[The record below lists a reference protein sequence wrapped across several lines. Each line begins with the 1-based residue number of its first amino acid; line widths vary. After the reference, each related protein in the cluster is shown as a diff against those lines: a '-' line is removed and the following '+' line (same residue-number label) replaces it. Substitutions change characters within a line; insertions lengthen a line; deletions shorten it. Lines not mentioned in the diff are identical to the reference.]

1 MFIRV
6 VKKQNSKAGKI
17 FHQFMLAQNSRVKG
31 KVKQSNILSLGS
43 DIELLDSKIRT
54 EVLEILKSKIFNQ
67 ALLFPIDNNV
77 SNELANKYFEKFIVK
92 FGHQEDYTEKVSTP
106 PKHDGSDYQEI
117 DVASVD
123 VVSSKSFGSENIC
136 HLMYEKLGF
145 DQIFR
150 QLNWSESDIKMAQL
164 SILSRTVFCTSEH
177 KTAQILKDN
186 SALTTIISYD
196 KSFTHRDLYPILD
209 KLQAFQMQIDKL
221 LYNNITSIFN
231 INQSLVIYDLSNLY
245 FEGRKVGSE
254 LAKYGR
260 SKEKRNDCKQVVFTG
275 IIDSAGFIKHSRIY
289 QGNMADSKTIE
300 LLLNDFE
307 LQGVDV
313 KAVTTVMDSAFATED
328 NLKLIEGK
336 GMKYVA
342 VARNKVKNYAINKE
356 KELVRVLDNKGN
368 TIELQVFKH
377 QKHADNWMYV
387 KSEQKRI
394 KESSMSEKLE
404 QRYIEE
410 LQSLNDGLSKKQT
423 IKNAIKISER
433 LGRIKQK
440 HKIVSGRYQVEI
452 ITNNNLATALSWKK
466 NIAQQTQ
473 DSNEGVYFIRTNY
486 KDIHED
492 KLWHIYNLIRE
503 VEATFRCLK
512 SDLFIRPVYH
522 KTDIKIKGH
531 IYQTILSYQIVN
543 AIRYFLKEKNIN
555 YDWQNIQRIMSTQ
568 SLTQVKLPTKTKNLI
583 IEKPSK
589 PIKEVEQIYNALKFK
604 IERKTKKV
612 HVVYH

>member
-1 MFIRV
+1 
-6 VKKQNSKAGKI
+6 
-17 FHQFMLAQNSRVKG
+17 
-31 KVKQSNILSLGS
+31 
-43 DIELLDSKIRT
+43 
-54 EVLEILKSKIFNQ
+54 
-67 ALLFPIDNNV
+67 
-77 SNELANKYFEKFIVK
+77 
-92 FGHQEDYTEKVSTP
+92 
-106 PKHDGSDYQEI
+106 
-117 DVASVD
+117 
-123 VVSSKSFGSENIC
+123 
-136 HLMYEKLGF
+136 
-145 DQIFR
+145 
-150 QLNWSESDIKMAQL
+150 
-164 SILSRTVFCTSEH
+164 
-177 KTAQILKDN
+177 
-186 SALTTIISYD
+186 
-196 KSFTHRDLYPILD
+196 
-209 KLQAFQMQIDKL
+209 
-221 LYNNITSIFN
+221 
-231 INQSLVIYDLSNLY
+231 
-245 FEGRKVGSE
+245 
-254 LAKYGR
+254 
-260 SKEKRNDCKQVVFTG
+260 
-275 IIDSAGFIKHSRIY
+275 
-289 QGNMADSKTIE
+289 
-300 LLLNDFE
+300 
-307 LQGVDV
+307 
-313 KAVTTVMDSAFATED
+313 
-328 NLKLIEGK
+328 
-336 GMKYVA
+336 VA

-410 LQSLNDGLSKKQT
+410 LQSLNDGLSKKKT

>member
-1 MFIRV
+1 
-6 VKKQNSKAGKI
+6 
-17 FHQFMLAQNSRVKG
+17 
-31 KVKQSNILSLGS
+31 
-43 DIELLDSKIRT
+43 
-54 EVLEILKSKIFNQ
+54 
-67 ALLFPIDNNV
+67 
-77 SNELANKYFEKFIVK
+77 
-92 FGHQEDYTEKVSTP
+92 
-106 PKHDGSDYQEI
+106 
-117 DVASVD
+117 
-123 VVSSKSFGSENIC
+123 
-136 HLMYEKLGF
+136 
-145 DQIFR
+145 
-150 QLNWSESDIKMAQL
+150 
-164 SILSRTVFCTSEH
+164 
-177 KTAQILKDN
+177 
-186 SALTTIISYD
+186 
-196 KSFTHRDLYPILD
+196 
-209 KLQAFQMQIDKL
+209 
-221 LYNNITSIFN
+221 
-231 INQSLVIYDLSNLY
+231 LVIYDLSNLY